1 MPADAWSGPPLS
13 DVACRGKAEP
23 SRIHVDRPTVM
34 IVESGSGSCTYR
46 IRGTRERVSFRPG
59 MAEIYS
65 PETSLE
71 AYTRAGGMKGCAID
85 ASALSVRLDSR
96 LGIEDVQLTSIV
108 TCMRVESSMGSPNGK
123 LFAQSLS
130 ASLAQ
135 LLRTRYSLRPAAAQP
150 REDLSPPR
158 LRAVRDFIREN
169 LSAQLTLEEIA
180 GVANLS
186 PSQVVRSFRAAFGV
200 SPHRYVTGE
209 RLAEAQRLL
218 QTSRLP
224 VTDIAM
230 SLGFASPSHFSETF
244 RRHTGVTPSVFRA
257 ARIE

>member
-1 MPADAWSGPPLS
+1 MHADAWSGPPLADIS
-13 DVACRGKAEP
+13 CPGNAQP
-23 SRIHVDRPTVM
+23 SRIDVNHPIVVM
-34 IVESGSGSCTYR
+34 VESGSGSCSYR
-46 IRGTRERVSFRPG
+46 ANGKRERVSFRPG

-65 PETSLE
+65 PGCSLE
-71 AYTRAGGMKGCAID
+71 AYTRAGGMKGCALD
-85 ASALSVRLDSR
+85 ASALSVPLTSR
-96 LGIEDVQLTSIV
+96 LGIDDAQLTSIL
-108 TCMRVESSMGSPNGK
+108 TCMRIESALGSPNGK
-123 LFAQSLS
+123 LFAQSLA

-135 LLRTRYSLRPAAAQP
+135 LLRTRYSTQPAP
-150 REDLSPPR
+150 SGSREELSAPR
-158 LRAVRDFIREN
+158 LRAVREFIREN

-180 GVANLS
+180 AVARLS

-200 SPHRYVTGE
+200 SPHRYVTGQ
-209 RLAEAQRLL
+209 RVAEAQRLL
-218 QTSRLP
+218 QTSRHS